1 MAADGGRRGRGVKQE
16 EQREAVQEAD
26 EADARGDEAD
36 ARRVK
41 QDDEADARGKE
52 PVQEAVQEWKD
63 EPEEEDEDV
72 LVLEEGSW
80 REVGQRIPVTPVGP
94 TTPTHSGPEGNDEEE
109 DEEEEE
115 EDCPRYCDECQLWLN
130 GAWQWERH
138 QESKHQEEEAVNLE
152 EPEEEAV
159 NLEEDEEAANLEE
172 EEEEDEEDET
182 PEEPEEAVTEEPEEA
197 AAAGGRRFALAPLHC
212 KAPLP
217 SDDDD
222 KAFAPGESQSI
233 GVADLDFI
241 LSGTP
246 GAKRSRRKRRLWNRK
261 KELGEAV
268 PPGVLSPSQIRLR
281 NKKKK
286 DAARASAAVY

>member
-16 EQREAVQEAD
+16 
-26 EADARGDEAD
+26 ADAG
-36 ARRVK
+36 
-41 QDDEADARGKE
+41 GKE
-52 PVQEAVQEWKD
+52 PVQEAVQEEPEEEEEEEVLVLQEWKD

-138 QESKHQEEEAVNLE
+138 QESKHQEEEAMNLE

-159 NLEEDEEAANLEE
+159 KLEEDEEAANLEE

-233 GVADLDFI
+233 GVADLEFI

-246 GAKRSRRKRRLWNRK
+246 GAKRSRRKRKLWNRK